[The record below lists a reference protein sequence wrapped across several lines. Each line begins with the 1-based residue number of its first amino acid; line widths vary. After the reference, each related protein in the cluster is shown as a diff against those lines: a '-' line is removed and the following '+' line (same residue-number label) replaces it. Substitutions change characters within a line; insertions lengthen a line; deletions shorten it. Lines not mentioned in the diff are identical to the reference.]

1 MTNKYG
7 HHTKTNFLIA
17 GNAFFGILCYD
28 DTNNKPPKLKEVFPM
43 KKRLALALALA
54 MMLTLAACG
63 STETPAANTGNN
75 APAPSAATAKD
86 EPDTV
91 AQPEVTEPETVAEP
105 KTLEPDTTAQ
115 TQGIEGDAMASLIS
129 WMKSGTY
136 SYDFTM
142 TSESADGTIT
152 ATGSI
157 AVDGGKVSTTQET
170 TYDGQTV
177 TSRTILKDDK
187 TYIIDDA
194 NKMIIIMSGIN
205 EEMTG
210 EIMTDYT
217 GITKTGEGEGEID
230 GKTLPYEDYT
240 VEGYVVRYFLDGGE
254 VYGME
259 TDAEGFKTVM
269 IITNAKS
276 SVPADAFDLPEGYME
291 MAM

>member
-1 MTNKYG
+1 
-7 HHTKTNFLIA
+7 
-17 GNAFFGILCYD
+17 
-28 DTNNKPPKLKEVFPM
+28 M
-43 KKRLALALALA
+43 KKRLAFALAFA

-63 STETPAANTGNN
+63 STETPAANTDNN
-75 APAPSAATAKD
+75 APAPSVATAEAEPETA
-86 EPDTV
+86 EPDT
-91 AQPEVTEPETVAEP
+91 AEPPEVTEPDTAA
-105 KTLEPDTTAQ
+105 EPDTTAQ
-115 TQGIEGDAMASLIS
+115 TPGIEGDAMASLIS

-157 AVDGGKVSTTQET
+157 AVDGGKVSMTQET
-170 TYDGQTV
+170 TYDGQTI

-194 NKMIIIMSGIN
+194 SKMIIIMSGIS

-259 TDAEGFKTVM
+259 TEAEGFKTEM